1 MKKANDLADSIFT
14 ELEAQG
20 VILNEQQVN
29 RIADNIAVLV
39 RSEIDAF
46 SNRIKSDIST
56 DLRQAKE
63 DFLK

>member
-1 MKKANDLADSIFT
+1 MKKANDLADAIFT

-20 VILNEQQVN
+20 VTLTESQVN

-39 RSEIDAF
+39 RNEIDAF
-46 SNRIKSDIST
+46 INRIKSDIST